1 MLPVM
6 IPLNAA
12 AEWLNSVFHGFDM
25 GVFEF
30 FAGLHQE
37 ALTKFVQIFTEL
49 GDSHFVIPMLLL
61 GLVLCVWKK
70 TRRYGLTLF
79 LAIVVGTLLTNCV
92 FKVVIARPRPYV
104 TMADN
109 ELFMS
114 WYVEA
119 GSMIESDASFPSGH
133 TCAAF
138 EMAIGMMLVVR
149 KKAVKWIFPV
159 IAILVGASRIYLM
172 VHYPTDVLGGMFVG
186 IIAGIIGYLLAKLI
200 IEKSETSNG
209 KLARAMQKDNVFAKA
224 S

>member
-1 MLPVM
+1 M
-6 IPLNAA
+6 ITVILPLNAA
-12 AEWLNSVFHGFDM
+12 ADWLNTAFSGFDM
-25 GVFEF
+25 KIFEF

-79 LAIVVGTLLTNCV
+79 LAIIVGTLLTNCV

-104 TMADN
+104 SLADN
-109 ELFMS
+109 NLFMT
-114 WYVEA
+114 WYAEA
-119 GSMIESDASFPSGH
+119 GSPVESDKSFPSGH

-138 EMAIGMMLVVR
+138 EMAIGMMLVFR
-149 KKAVKWIFPV
+149 HKSLKWIFPV
-159 IAILVGASRIYLM
+159 VAVLVGASRIYLM
-172 VHYPTDVLGGMFVG
+172 VHYPTDVIGGCIVG

-200 IEKSETSNG
+200 IEKSVTSDNR
-209 KLARAMQKDNVFAKA
+209 LARAMQKDSLFAKA